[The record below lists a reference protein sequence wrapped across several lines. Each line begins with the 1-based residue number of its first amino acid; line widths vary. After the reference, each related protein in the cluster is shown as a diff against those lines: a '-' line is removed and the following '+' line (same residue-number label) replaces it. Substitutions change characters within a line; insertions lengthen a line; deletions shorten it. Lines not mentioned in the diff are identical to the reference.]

1 MLVLA
6 RIICLVGGYFFGII
20 QTSYIYGKLHGID
33 IREYG
38 SGNAGTTNALRV
50 LGKKAGAVVFL
61 GDLFKSVIACSVT
74 HIIMNALGIENV
86 YLFVI
91 YTAAGVV
98 LGHNFPFYMQFKGGK
113 GIAAT
118 SGIAIGLLDWRVALI
133 ELGLFVFCVVVTKY
147 VSVGS
152 ICLVL
157 GLLVSYTIFAYTGSY
172 GFTSDSMKLES
183 CIVLGLI
190 TLLAIYR
197 HKQNIVRLI
206 KGTENK
212 FSLKGRNKTTEE
224 QAQYVKLYRPQSYKD
239 GEVFSMIIG
248 ILGAGSWGSALA
260 NLLAGNGHDV
270 TVWSIDEKE
279 IEMLNTY
286 REQRDRLPGVHLNE
300 TITFTTDLEQT
311 IKGKKMIVCA
321 VPSPFIRSTA
331 KKIAPYI
338 TNDQLIVN
346 VSKGIEEA
354 TLTPIVEI
362 IESEIPG
369 AKVAVLSGP
378 SHAEEVG
385 IGIPTTVVAGAR
397 DMDTAKLIQNTFM
410 NDVFRVYTS
419 TDVTGIELGGSVK
432 NVIALAAGI
441 TDGLGFGDNTK
452 AALMTRGM
460 AEILRL
466 GTAMGAHVET
476 LAGLSGMGDL
486 IVTCTSKHS
495 RNRNAGYL
503 IGQGKSYK
511 EAMAEVKM
519 VVEGVY
525 SAKATLK
532 LAKKYGVDMP
542 IVEEVNKVLF
552 EGKPAR
558 EAVVDLLTRDRK
570 AEISVE
576 E

>member
-61 GDLFKSVIACSVT
+61 GDLFK
-74 HIIMNALGIENV
+74 
-86 YLFVI
+86 
-91 YTAAGVV
+91 GVV

-224 QAQYVKLYRPQSYKD
+224 QA
-239 GEVFSMIIG
+239 
-248 ILGAGSWGSALA
+248 
-260 NLLAGNGHDV
+260 
-270 TVWSIDEKE
+270 
-279 IEMLNTY
+279 
-286 REQRDRLPGVHLNE
+286 
-300 TITFTTDLEQT
+300 
-311 IKGKKMIVCA
+311 
-321 VPSPFIRSTA
+321 
-331 KKIAPYI
+331 
-338 TNDQLIVN
+338 
-346 VSKGIEEA
+346 
-354 TLTPIVEI
+354 
-362 IESEIPG
+362 
-369 AKVAVLSGP
+369 
-378 SHAEEVG
+378 
-385 IGIPTTVVAGAR
+385 
-397 DMDTAKLIQNTFM
+397 
-410 NDVFRVYTS
+410 
-419 TDVTGIELGGSVK
+419 
-432 NVIALAAGI
+432 
-441 TDGLGFGDNTK
+441 
-452 AALMTRGM
+452 
-460 AEILRL
+460 
-466 GTAMGAHVET
+466 
-476 LAGLSGMGDL
+476 
-486 IVTCTSKHS
+486 
-495 RNRNAGYL
+495 
-503 IGQGKSYK
+503 
-511 EAMAEVKM
+511 
-519 VVEGVY
+519 
-525 SAKATLK
+525 
-532 LAKKYGVDMP
+532 
-542 IVEEVNKVLF
+542 
-552 EGKPAR
+552 
-558 EAVVDLLTRDRK
+558 
-570 AEISVE
+570 
-576 E
+576 